1 MNLMVTYFFTWENKF
16 LRCLVGFY
24 GNINYSVKKKL
35 SDNSGRILV
44 LDVTI
49 DGMKYLLIN
58 LYNWNTEPEQL
69 HILESLSKILKD
81 IQDLSE
87 KKYHF
92 CRAL

>member
-1 MNLMVTYFFTWENKF
+1 MTEKYGVMNLMVTYFFTWENKF

-49 DGMKYLLIN
+49 DGTEYLLIN
-58 LYNWNTEPEQL
+58 CTTG
-69 HILESLSKILKD
+69 ILNQNS
-81 IQDLSE
+81 
-87 KKYHF
+87 
-92 CRAL
+92 